1 MRVALALT
9 LALAVSACG
18 QQAEPSGARSGAP
31 DARQQA
37 QPPVVSGP
45 AVTGT
50 INVPGLA
57 QLPEGLQL
65 NLKLLDLSDPTVTP
79 PVVAETTTT
88 GPRRLPHPFALGYPA
103 NGVSAQG
110 RYGLEVALQAGGAT
124 LYGTPEPI
132 GVLGAAPGSGVVA
145 TLVRGGQSRAGV
157 DPGAQTRADFELL
170 ESKLGSMRRVT
181 GERLDE
187 AVAVGWDAFVDDTGV
202 RVARENVELAEG
214 GHAAYRYGYRDGRPW
229 VVVRDSGGAT
239 TWVGWNPRGE
249 VVLNQ
254 RGTDGPIEAEEAQRL
269 YERAQR
275 VLASIGRR

>member
-18 QQAEPSGARSGAP
+18 QQAEPSGAAEAP
-31 DARQQA
+31 QPQ
-37 QPPVVSGP
+37 QPPQPQVVSGP

-50 INVPGLA
+50 ISVPGLT

-79 PVVAETTTT
+79 PVIAETTAAA
-88 GPRRLPHPFALGYPA
+88 PRRLPHPFALGYPA
-103 NGVSAQG
+103 ERVHGQG
-110 RYGLEVALQAGGAT
+110 RYGLEVALQASGAT

-132 GVLGAAPGSGVVA
+132 LVLGAAPGSDVSA
-145 TLVRGGQSRAGV
+145 ILVRGGQSRAGV

-187 AVAVGWDAFVDDTGV
+187 DVAVGWDAFVDDTGV
-202 RVARENVELAEG
+202 RVARENVELVG
-214 GHAAYRYGYRDGRPW
+214 GGTAAYRYGYRDGRPW
-229 VVVRDSGGAT
+229 VLVRDSGGVT
-239 TWVGWNPRGE
+239 TWLGWNPEGD

-254 RGTDGPIEAEEAQRL
+254 RGADGSIDEEEAQRL

-275 VLASIGRR
+275 VFSSIGRR